1 MATLLHNTTPMKE
14 PQSYGS
20 EKDWLT
26 GKTGQ
31 EVNDQ
36 DSAPAPEHREFYD
49 ERRESEGSGDVQGG
63 LTSPVQLAE
72 NPQGGGGRPTGEES
86 PISGVTTTPG
96 GAKRGGYFKR
106 RDYE

>member
-1 MATLLHNTTPMKE
+1 MPKDARE

-20 EKDWLT
+20 EADWVT
-26 GKTGQ
+26 GRTGQ

-36 DSAPAPEHREFYD
+36 DSTPPPQHDDFYD
-49 ERRESEGSGDVQGG
+49 DRRESEASGPAQGG
-63 LTSPVQLAE
+63 LTSDFQLAE
-72 NPQGGGGRPTGEES
+72 NVQPTGATTGEES

-96 GAKRGGYFKR
+96 GAKRGSFFRK

>member
-1 MATLLHNTTPMKE
+1 MPKDTKE

-20 EKDWLT
+20 EKDWVT
-26 GKTGQ
+26 GRTGQ

-36 DSAPAPEHREFYD
+36 DAAPPPEQAEFYD
-49 ERRESEGSGDVQGG
+49 ERRESEASAPAQGG

-72 NPQGGGGRPTGEES
+72 NAQATGRTTMDEHDS
-86 PISGVTTTPG
+86 PLNGVTTSPG
-96 GAKRGGYFKR
+96 GAKRGGFFKK

>member
-1 MATLLHNTTPMKE
+1 MPKDTRE

-36 DSAPAPEHREFYD
+36 GQASAPPPEHREFYD
-49 ERRESEGSGDVQGG
+49 ERRESESSAPAQGG
-63 LTSPVQLAE
+63 LTSDVQLADSV
-72 NPQGGGGRPTGEES
+72 QPTGHTDDEQS
-86 PISGVTTTPG
+86 PLSGVNTSPG
-96 GAKRGGYFKR
+96 GAKRGSFFRK